1 MVKEIVKDTEF
12 LKKPLKSATKADLYI
27 IEDLLDT
34 AVANDDRCLGLTA
47 NQIGYDKRII
57 VVKMDDKYIPFI
69 NPVIMQKSKSTY
81 IAEEGCLSLD
91 GTREVKRHQSIMLL
105 WTDANFKSHKSVF
118 HGLTAEIIQHE
129 VDHCNGKLI

>member
-12 LKKPLKSATKADLYI
+12 LMKPLKSATKADLHI
-27 IEDLLDT
+27 VKDLLDT

-69 NPVIMQKSKSTY
+69 NPVILQKSKATY

-91 GTREVKRHQSIMLL
+91 GAREVKRHQSIMLL
-105 WTDANFKSHKSVF
+105 WTDVNFKSHKSAF
-118 HGLTAEIIQHE
+118 HGLAAEIIQHE